1 MDNLLSVVDNIM
13 ENTTQE
19 LLASAQIQKSSTSR
33 LLEALDN
40 FIENVAFIY
49 DSMKKKP
56 FNLSDLSI
64 QLPNIGFN
72 INRKVFTSDVFFIA
86 RNKDGNASVEITTSA
101 SQSVIT
107 SETLAVIRVPQQTFL
122 DTPETLFSYQ
132 FRKPSLFLTESQ
144 LQRLNGKKV
153 VNDQVVDSE
162 VLSASVLGR
171 VIKYL
176 TKNPIILS
184 FKPLQTTNLEE
195 TSCQFWNPDL
205 RKSKF
210 VSIILFVCIRAEE
223 QGKRL
228 KTLSKSVLLSTT
240 FKLSVLYFSTSTLIS
255 NFVSLKLFQSE

>member
-1 MDNLLSVVDNIM
+1 MSVVDNIM

-64 QLPNIGFN
+64 QLPNIGFS

-195 TSCQFWNPDL
+195 TCQFWNPDL

-223 QGKRL
+223 QRKRL

-240 FKLSVLYFSTSTLIS
+240 FKLSVLYFSTSNLIS